1 MHGLVRHLEHVERSW
16 IRDDFAGQEDVTYE
30 WTEQDPDGDLHVP
43 PGITMSQ
50 LLDAYAAECARC
62 DLVIYNAASLDEVS
76 TRGGFSLRWI
86 LLHLIEGTSRHIGH
100 MDVLRE
106 HADGQVGEDPGAEGL
121 ADPVHDSPRPESR
134 GPPEQAAG
142 TRGTLRGGLDGE
154 VTRPRNP
161 PLPCTSRR
169 RCAVGGRATP
179 GTSS

>member
-30 WTEQDPDGDLHVP
+30 WAEQDPDGDLHVP

-86 LLHLIEGTSRHIGH
+86 LLHLIEETSLHLGH

-106 HADGQVGEDPGAEGL
+106 HADGQVGEEPGG
-121 ADPVHDSPRPESR
+121 
-134 GPPEQAAG
+134 
-142 TRGTLRGGLDGE
+142 
-154 VTRPRNP
+154 
-161 PLPCTSRR
+161 
-169 RCAVGGRATP
+169 
-179 GTSS
+179 